1 MQSGHDGSRIVA
13 SYPRNQRQTTGI
25 AVFDTFKNGLAL
37 GRRER
42 VGVSAVVP
50 RATR

>member
-25 AVFDTFKNGLAL
+25 AAFDTFENGLAL
-37 GRRER
+37 GRRESGFR
-42 VGVSAVVP
+42 P
-50 RATR
+50 

>member
-25 AVFDTFKNGLAL
+25 AAFDTFENAL
-37 GRRER
+37 RSAVER